1 MSSEAVRKHIKR
13 FIPLV
18 DFFAEVLGPNSEV
31 VLNDVTDLDHS
42 VVYIK
47 NPTITN
53 RKVGDPASNF
63 VLKIMKDG
71 IDADTN
77 FIANYSGKSKS
88 TPDLRSSTYF
98 IRYRNKIVGMLC
110 INTDQAPLEAL
121 VKQMDTFKKL
131 FEVQTTPISEISTTN
146 KENKTVTR
154 PNKNI
159 KVITENF
166 NSSVSSIAKSAVEKK
181 ERELNVSVDF
191 FQQDQKI
198 AVIKELY
205 EDGYFLL
212 KDSIRVIAS
221 ALKCSSPTIYRYLN
235 KVKNMNHQQNTFK

>member
-1 MSSEAVRKHIKR
+1 MASEAVRNHIKKY
-13 FIPLV
+13 IPLV
-18 DFFAEVLGPNSEV
+18 DFFSEILGPNSEV

-63 VLKIMKDG
+63 VLRIMKNG
-71 IDADTN
+71 VNNDTN
-77 FIANYSGKSKS
+77 FIANYSGKSKGN
-88 TPDLRSSTYF
+88 PDLRSSTFF
-98 IRYRNKIVGMLC
+98 IRYRNRVVGMLC
-110 INTDQAPLEAL
+110 VNTNQAPLESL
-121 VKQMDTFKKL
+121 LKQVNNFRDL
-131 FEVQTTPISEISTTN
+131 FEIPTTPINELRNGKAEHQTADQDN
-146 KENKTVTR
+146 H
-154 PNKNI
+154 NI
-159 KVITENF
+159 KDVTENF
-166 NSSVSSIAKSAVEKK
+166 SSTVSSIAENAVEKK

-212 KDSIRVIAS
+212 KDSIRVIA
-221 ALKCSSPTIYRYLN
+221 AELKCSSPTIYRYLN
-235 KVKNMNHQQNTFK
+235 KVKNMQK